1 MPLINH
7 SGSGGLFGCMIL
19 NGRMDGDHAMRK
31 FISPVIASLLYLSA
45 HRMPLPAQA
54 VGNIDAIDVHMHAMK
69 PEDFAGPPVS
79 ANFGA
84 FRKTFG
90 KNEQDPDALL
100 RRTIAEM
107 DKNHISKGVI
117 SGDDEVV
124 AKWVER
130 YPNRFLAA
138 YNHWCEGKPE
148 TVAKFESEWKAGKWK
163 AIGELGLP
171 YGGHPLNDTACFPLF
186 ELAQRYDI
194 PVFFHTGFGGP
205 NPQAGFAPKFRIA
218 LSDPLL
224 LEDVAIRFP
233 KLRIVITHM
242 GWPFYDHALYMLW
255 TYESVYLDTATV
267 NWMVGK
273 ELFNRML
280 REAVESVGS
289 ERILFGSDQIG
300 MAKDDHPSHRIDPRC
315 TLSLRSGQAI
325 HPKRKRSPSAEDNK
339 LS

>member
-1 MPLINH
+1 MKTFIAPL
-7 SGSGGLFGCMIL
+7 
-19 NGRMDGDHAMRK
+19 
-31 FISPVIASLLYLSA
+31 IASLLCLYA
-45 HRMPLPAQA
+45 FCMPLPAQA
-54 VGNIDAIDVHMHAMK
+54 VGNVDAIDVHLHAMNA
-69 PEDFAGPPVS
+69 ENFSVPVTS
-79 ANFGA
+79 NFGA
-84 FRKTFG
+84 HRKTYG
-90 KNEQDPDALL
+90 RNEKDPDALL

-124 AKWVER
+124 AKWLER

-138 YNHWCEGKPE
+138 YNHWCDGKPE

-171 YGGHPLNDTACFPLF
+171 YGGHPLNDPACFPLF

-205 NPQAGFAPKFRIA
+205 NPQGGFAPKFRIA

-233 KLRIVITHM
+233 KLRIVIMHM

-255 TYESVYLDTATV
+255 TYENVYLDTATV

-289 ERILFGSDQIG
+289 DRILFGSDQMVWPQMITP
-300 MAKDDHPSHRIDPRC
+300 AIESIRDAPF
-315 TLSLRSGQAI
+315 LSDQD
-325 HPKRKRSPSAEDNK
+325 KRNI
-339 LS
+339 LSENARRLLKIAN

>member
-1 MPLINH
+1 
-7 SGSGGLFGCMIL
+7 
-19 NGRMDGDHAMRK
+19 MRT
-31 FISPVIASLLYLSA
+31 FIAPVIASLLCLCA
-45 HRMPLPAQA
+45 FCMPLPAQA
-54 VGNIDAIDVHMHAMK
+54 VGNVDAIDVHLHAMN
-69 PEDFAGPPVS
+69 PENFSVPATS
-79 ANFGA
+79 NFGPH
-84 FRKTFG
+84 RKTYG
-90 KNEQDPDALL
+90 TNERDADALL

-124 AKWVER
+124 AKWLER

-138 YNHWCEGKPE
+138 YNHWCDGKPE

-171 YGGHPLNDTACFPLF
+171 YGGHPLNDPACFPLF

-224 LEDVAIRFP
+224 LEDLAIRFP
-233 KLRIVITHM
+233 KLKIVIMHM

-255 TYESVYLDTATV
+255 TYENVYLDTATV

-280 REAVESVGS
+280 REAVETVGS
-289 ERILFGSDQIG
+289 DRILFGSDQMVWPQMITP
-300 MAKDDHPSHRIDPRC
+300 AIESIRDAPF
-315 TLSLRSGQAI
+315 LSDQD
-325 HPKRKRSPSAEDNK
+325 KRNI
-339 LS
+339 LSENARRLLKIAN

>member
-1 MPLINH
+1 
-7 SGSGGLFGCMIL
+7 
-19 NGRMDGDHAMRK
+19 MRT
-31 FISPVIASLLYLSA
+31 FLGAVIASSLCLYTIPICL
-45 HRMPLPAQA
+45 RAQA
-54 VGNIDAIDVHMHAMK
+54 VESLDAIDVHLHAMN
-69 PEDFAGPPVS
+69 PENFSTPATS
-79 ANFGA
+79 NFGA
-84 FRKTFG
+84 HRKTYG
-90 KNEQDPDALL
+90 TNEKDPDALL

-107 DKNHISKGVI
+107 DKNHIAKGVI
-117 SGDDEVV
+117 SGDDDVV

-138 YNHWCEGKPE
+138 YNHWCDGKPE

-171 YGGHPLNDTACFPLF
+171 YGGHPLNDPACFPLF
-186 ELAQRYDI
+186 EFAQRYDI

-205 NPQAGFAPKFRIA
+205 NPQGSFAPKFRIA

-233 KLRIVITHM
+233 KLKIVIMHM

-255 TYESVYLDTATV
+255 TYQNVYLDTATV

-280 REAVESVGS
+280 REAVETVGS
-289 ERILFGSDQIG
+289 DRILFGSDQMVWPQMITP
-300 MAKDDHPSHRIDPRC
+300 AIESIRDAPF
-315 TLSLRSGQAI
+315 LSDQD
-325 HPKRKRSPSAEDNK
+325 KRNI
-339 LS
+339 LSENARRLLKIAN

>member
-1 MPLINH
+1 
-7 SGSGGLFGCMIL
+7 
-19 NGRMDGDHAMRK
+19 MRT
-31 FISPVIASLLYLSA
+31 FIAPVIASLLCLCA
-45 HRMPLPAQA
+45 FCLPLPAQA
-54 VGNIDAIDVHMHAMK
+54 VGNVDAIDVHLHAMN
-69 PEDFAGPPVS
+69 PENFSVPATS
-79 ANFGA
+79 NFGPH
-84 FRKTFG
+84 RKTYG
-90 KNEQDPDALL
+90 TNERNADALL

-124 AKWVER
+124 AKWLER

-138 YNHWCEGKPE
+138 YNHWCDGKPE
-148 TVAKFESEWKAGKWK
+148 TVAKFESESKAGKWK

-171 YGGHPLNDTACFPLF
+171 YGGYPLNDPACFPLF

-233 KLRIVITHM
+233 KLRIVIMHM

-255 TYESVYLDTATV
+255 TYENVYLDTTTV

-273 ELFNRML
+273 ELFNCML

-289 ERILFGSDQIG
+289 DRILFGSDQMVWPQMITPATESIRDAPFLSDQDKRNILRENARRLLK
-300 MAKDDHPSHRIDPRC
+300 MA
-315 TLSLRSGQAI
+315 
-325 HPKRKRSPSAEDNK
+325 N
-339 LS
+339 

>member
-1 MPLINH
+1 MRTFLATVTA
-7 SGSGGLFGCMIL
+7 GLLCLCTF
-19 NGRMDGDHAMRK
+19 
-31 FISPVIASLLYLSA
+31 
-45 HRMPLPAQA
+45 RMPLRAQA
-54 VGNIDAIDVHMHAMK
+54 VQSVDAIDVHLHAMN
-69 PEDFAGPPVS
+69 PENFSVPATS
-79 ANFGA
+79 NFGA
-84 FRKTFG
+84 HRKTYET
-90 KNEQDPDALL
+90 NERDPDALL

-117 SGDDEVV
+117 SGDDGVV

-138 YNHWCEGKPE
+138 YNHWCDGKAE
-148 TVAKFESEWKAGKWK
+148 TIAKFESEWKAGKWK

-171 YGGHPLNDTACFPLF
+171 YGGHPLNDPACFPLF

-205 NPQAGFAPKFRIA
+205 NPQASFAPKFRIA
-218 LSDPLL
+218 LSDPLM

-233 KLRIVITHM
+233 KLKIVIMHM

-255 TYESVYLDTATV
+255 AYENVYLDTATV
-267 NWMVGK
+267 NWMLGK

-289 ERILFGSDQIG
+289 DRILFGSDQMVWPQMITPAIESIRG
-300 MAKDDHPSHRIDPRC
+300 APF
-315 TLSLRSGQAI
+315 LSDQD
-325 HPKRKRSPSAEDNK
+325 KRNILGDNARRLLK
-339 LS
+339 IAN

>member
-1 MPLINH
+1 
-7 SGSGGLFGCMIL
+7 
-19 NGRMDGDHAMRK
+19 MRT
-31 FISPVIASLLYLSA
+31 FIAPVIASLLCLCA
-45 HRMPLPAQA
+45 FCMPLPAQA
-54 VGNIDAIDVHMHAMK
+54 VGNVDAIDVHLHAMN
-69 PEDFAGPPVS
+69 PENFSVPATS
-79 ANFGA
+79 NFGPH
-84 FRKTFG
+84 RKTYG
-90 KNEQDPDALL
+90 TNERDADALL

-117 SGDDEVV
+117 SGDEKVV
-124 AKWVER
+124 AKWLER

-138 YNHWCEGKPE
+138 YNHWCDGKSE

-171 YGGHPLNDTACFPLF
+171 YGGHPLNDPACFPLF

-233 KLRIVITHM
+233 KLRIVIMHM

-255 TYESVYLDTATV
+255 TYENVYLDTATV

-280 REAVESVGS
+280 REAVETVGS
-289 ERILFGSDQIG
+289 DRILFGSDQMVWPQMITP
-300 MAKDDHPSHRIDPRC
+300 AIESIRDAPF
-315 TLSLRSGQAI
+315 LSDQD
-325 HPKRKRSPSAEDNK
+325 KRNI
-339 LS
+339 LSENARRLLKIAN

>member
-1 MPLINH
+1 
-7 SGSGGLFGCMIL
+7 
-19 NGRMDGDHAMRK
+19 MRT

-45 HRMPLPAQA
+45 LRMPLPAQA
-54 VGNIDAIDVHMHAMK
+54 VGNIEAIDVHMHAMK
-69 PEDFAGPPVS
+69 PEDFAGAPVS

-90 KNEQDPDALL
+90 TNEQDPDALL

-107 DKNHISKGVI
+107 DRNHIAKGVI
-117 SGDDEVV
+117 SGDDDVV

-138 YNHWCEGKPE
+138 YNHWCDGKPE

-171 YGGHPLNDTACFPLF
+171 YGGYPLNDPACFPLF
-186 ELAQRYDI
+186 ELAQRYGI
-194 PVFFHTGFGGP
+194 PVFFHTGFAGP

-224 LEDVAIRFP
+224 LEDLAIRFP
-233 KLRIVITHM
+233 KLKIVIMHM

-255 TYESVYLDTATV
+255 TYENVYLDTATV
-267 NWMVGK
+267 NWLVGK

-280 REAVESVGS
+280 REAVDTMGS
-289 ERILFGSDQIG
+289 DRILFGSDQMVWPQMITPAIG
-300 MAKDDHPSHRIDPRC
+300 SIRDAPF
-315 TLSLRSGQAI
+315 LSDQD
-325 HPKRKRSPSAEDNK
+325 KRNI
-339 LS
+339 LSENARRLLKTTN